1 MRYIPY
7 GKINFKVIRDQN
19 YVYVDKTK
27 YLEKLESPMQNSSL
41 IYLRPRR
48 FGKSLF
54 TNMMEYYYS
63 IDTIDEFE
71 SLFNGLYVYDHPTP
85 NKNNYY
91 VLKFDF
97 SGMDIS
103 GENVVEEGK
112 KGFYL
117 KVKLGIN
124 NFINKYNLQIQMNGD
139 SASDLLGNLLQ
150 DFKNL
155 SLNHKIYV
163 IVDEYDN
170 FTNNILH
177 DDAQDFLELVNR
189 NGYVR
194 SFYEVIK
201 EYSGIGVIDRFFA
214 TGVLPIT
221 LDNLT
226 SGFNIAS
233 NISTN
238 PIFNSMIGFTHEEV
252 KLILNEVIPEEKREE
267 VYNDLVENYDGYRF
281 STQSEE
287 RVFNS
292 TLVMYYLANYCSLG
306 NPPESIIDPNMNVSG
321 EKLQRY
327 ANLVNPEQNY
337 KILDKIIFDGE
348 VTGTL
353 KSIVLDNE
361 FTSEDFLTVLF
372 YLGYITIKDVPF
384 NVRFKIPNQISEV
397 IYSNYF
403 VKMLSK
409 DEKFNINTKI
419 LNDAITDFAMNGK
432 FNKIADIVKEFL
444 TNSSNR
450 NTENFN
456 EKELKFL
463 FMIFLKFSTAYI
475 VYDEYQAGQ
484 GFTDLYLQKNM
495 DKKIYEAVVELK
507 YVKKSEV
514 SKVNKEKLIEDAKSQ
529 LSKYME
535 DRRLGNKP
543 MLKKYVI
550 VFLGFEDYILEE
562 I

>member
-1 MRYIPY
+1 
-7 GKINFKVIRDQN
+7 
-19 YVYVDKTK
+19 
-27 YLEKLESPMQNSSL
+27 
-41 IYLRPRR
+41 
-48 FGKSLF
+48 
-54 TNMMEYYYS
+54 MMEYYYS
-63 IDTIDEFE
+63 IDTADEFE
-71 SLFNGLYVYDHPTP
+71 SLFKGLYVYDHPTP

-103 GENVVEEGK
+103 GDNIIEEGK
-112 KGFYL
+112 AGL
-117 KVKLGIN
+117 KLNVSAGIDM
-124 NFINKYNLQIQMNGD
+124 FINRYKLNIEEKVD
-139 SASDLLGNLLQ
+139 TATDLLVNLLK
-150 DFKNL
+150 DFQKLNLKNR
-155 SLNHKIYV
+155 IYV
-163 IVDEYDN
+163 IVDEYEN

-177 DDAQDFLELVNR
+177 DDAQDFLDLVNR

-514 SKVNKEKLIEDAKSQ
+514 SKVNKEKLIENAKSQ

-562 I
+562 L

>member
-1 MRYIPY
+1 MRDIPY
-7 GKINFKVIRDQN
+7 GVINFKELRDQN
-19 YVYVDKTK
+19 AVYVDKTK
-27 YLEKLESPMQNSSL
+27 YLEKLESTMQL
-41 IYLRPRR
+41 KKVIFLRPRR

-63 IDTIDEFE
+63 IDTADEFE
-71 SLFNGLYVYDHPTP
+71 SLFKGLYVYDHPTP

-97 SGMDIS
+97 SGMNLNGKDIVS
-103 GENVVEEGK
+103 EGEKLFYNSVVRNIK
-112 KGFYL
+112 IF
-117 KVKLGIN
+117 VN
-124 NFINKYNLQIQMNGD
+124 RYNLNIQVNGD
-139 SASDLLGNLLQ
+139 TVPDVMKNFLADFQELNL
-150 DFKNL
+150 D
-155 SLNHKIYV
+155 HKIYI

-177 DDAQDFLELVNR
+177 DDAKDFLELVNR

-194 SFYEVIK
+194 SFYEAIK

-252 KLILNEVIPEEKREE
+252 KSILNEVIPEEKREE
-267 VYNDLVENYDGYRF
+267 VYKDLVENYDGYRF
-281 STQSEE
+281 SEDNEE
-287 RVFNS
+287 KVFNS
-292 TLVMYYLANYCSLG
+292 TLVMYYLSNYCRTG
-306 NPPESIIDPNMNVSG
+306 RQPRNIIDPNMNVSG
-321 EKLQRY
+321 EKLKRY
-327 ANLVNPEQNY
+327 ANLVNPTENKRILNKLIY
-337 KILDKIIFDGE
+337 DDEISGKIESIILDDRFMTNDFI
-348 VTGTL
+348 TL
-353 KSIVLDNE
+353 
-361 FTSEDFLTVLF
+361 LF
-372 YLGYITIKDVPF
+372 YLGYITIKAVGGE
-384 NVRFKIPNQISEV
+384 VKFKIPNYVAEV

-403 VKMLSK
+403 VEMLNS
-409 DEKFNINTKI
+409 E
-419 LNDAITDFAMNGK
+419 GK
-432 FNKIADIVKEFL
+432 FDVRIDQIQKAIAELADDGKLDKMTEIVKEFL
-444 TNSSNR
+444 VSSSNR
-450 NTENFN
+450 NTENFS
-456 EKELKFL
+456 EKDLKFL
-463 FMIFLKFSTAYI
+463 YMVFMRLSTQYN

-484 GFTDLYLQKNM
+484 GFVDLYMQN
-495 DKKIYEAVVELK
+495 ITNYNFYEAVVELK

-562 I
+562 L